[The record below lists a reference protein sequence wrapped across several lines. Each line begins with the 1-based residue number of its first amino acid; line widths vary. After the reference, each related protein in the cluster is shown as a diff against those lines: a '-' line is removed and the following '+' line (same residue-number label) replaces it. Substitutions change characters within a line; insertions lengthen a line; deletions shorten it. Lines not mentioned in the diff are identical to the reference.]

1 MEVVEE
7 IEGVKCVCV
16 CVAYEILK
24 VQNLV
29 CFGSRGE
36 MQPPCFAPCQRRIF
50 VVLQRKQL
58 NGPTV
63 LATIRP

>member
-1 MEVVEE
+1 M
-7 IEGVKCVCV
+7 CV

-29 CFGSRGE
+29 CFGSRAE
-36 MQPPCFAPCQRRIF
+36 MQPPCFAPCQRQIF

-63 LATIRP
+63 PATIRP